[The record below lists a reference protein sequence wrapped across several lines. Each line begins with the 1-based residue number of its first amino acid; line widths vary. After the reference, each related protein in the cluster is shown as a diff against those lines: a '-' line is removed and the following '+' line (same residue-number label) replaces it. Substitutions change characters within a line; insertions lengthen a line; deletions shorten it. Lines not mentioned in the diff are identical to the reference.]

1 MPDTAERG
9 NRIMAIFHFTV
20 KIVGR
25 SKGKSVI
32 SASAY
37 LNGDVMK
44 NEETGRI
51 SYYTSKKEVVYT
63 SLMMCE
69 NAPPEWLHVPEEN
82 IKRFQQSIR
91 YKRADDKDAALE
103 KFKITFQKQRLWNE
117 VLKIEKN
124 ADAQLGRS
132 FEFSLPKEWS
142 RQEQID
148 YTTEYIQKTFVDKGM
163 CVDWSIHDKGD
174 GNPHVHLLVTMRPFN
189 LDHSWGSKEVKDW
202 DFVRDTDGNIVVD
215 ESHPD
220 WWQDKKNPD
229 RHGIRI
235 PVLDENGV
243 QKVGA
248 RNRKQWKRVLTDA
261 TGWNNPKNCELWRSE
276 WAGMCNRHL
285 SIDNLIDHRSYERQ
299 GKLKV
304 PTIHEGADARKIE
317 EKYLTGQIRKGSW
330 KVEEN
335 QMIKK
340 QNALLKKV
348 IATFGKVS
356 GALSMWRE
364 WLNDIRRKQRS
375 NSHDGSND
383 YTDRGTA
390 EYHGRDASG
399 NTGKGREADV
409 LSGEGRTIAAIR
421 ERIIRTAS
429 NLAGYR
435 RTVDT
440 SGRKDRPDT
449 EAYRRKSAMAGIG
462 TEIKQREPAIAE
474 TEQRITEL
482 EQQLEKGRSIDERI
496 KKLKERRST
505 GRVASAD
512 RADAGRTRPERPDYQ
527 GTESAARR
535 IADLEREVKQRE
547 QNREHS
553 SLKERLEEN
562 QMIKKQ
568 NALLQKVI
576 TTFGKVSG
584 ALSIW
589 KEWLNDIRRK
599 QRSNSHDGSN
609 DYTDR
614 GTTEYHGRDASG
626 DTGKG
631 READVLSGA
640 GRTIAAIRERI
651 IRAASN
657 LAGYRRTA
665 DASGRKGRPDT
676 ATYRRE
682 SAMAGI
688 STEIKQREPAIAETE
703 QRIADIE
710 QQIEKARDIDDRI
723 RKLKER
729 RSTGRI
735 ATADG
740 ADAGRTRPE
749 RPDYRGTESAAR
761 RIADLEREVKQREQS
776 REHSSLKER
785 LEENKRIIAERE
797 KENAHR
803 PSHDRGM
810 SR

>member
-148 YTTEYIQKTFVDKGM
+148 YTTEYIQKTFVDEGM
-163 CVDWSIHDKGD
+163 CADWSIHDKGD

-189 LDHSWGSKEVKDW
+189 PDHSWGNKEVKDW

-285 SIDNLIDHRSYERQ
+285 SIDNQIDHRSYERQ
-299 GKLKV
+299 GKLKI

-317 EKYLTGQIRKGSW
+317 GKYLTGQIWNGSW
-330 KVEEN
+330 KV
-335 QMIKK
+335 
-340 QNALLKKV
+340 
-348 IATFGKVS
+348 
-356 GALSMWRE
+356 
-364 WLNDIRRKQRS
+364 
-375 NSHDGSND
+375 
-383 YTDRGTA
+383 
-390 EYHGRDASG
+390 
-399 NTGKGREADV
+399 
-409 LSGEGRTIAAIR
+409 
-421 ERIIRTAS
+421 
-429 NLAGYR
+429 
-435 RTVDT
+435 
-440 SGRKDRPDT
+440 
-449 EAYRRKSAMAGIG
+449 
-462 TEIKQREPAIAE
+462 
-474 TEQRITEL
+474 
-482 EQQLEKGRSIDERI
+482 
-496 KKLKERRST
+496 
-505 GRVASAD
+505 
-512 RADAGRTRPERPDYQ
+512 
-527 GTESAARR
+527 
-535 IADLEREVKQRE
+535 
-547 QNREHS
+547 
-553 SLKERLEEN
+553 EEN

-614 GTTEYHGRDASG
+614 GTAEYHGRDASG

-729 RSTGRI
+729 RPTGRI

>member
-1 MPDTAERG
+1 
-9 NRIMAIFHFTV
+9 MAIFHFTV

-51 SYYTSKKEVVYT
+51 SYYTSKKEVVHI

-91 YKRADDKDAALE
+91 YKRADDKEAALE

-148 YTTEYIQKTFVDKGM
+148 YTTEYIQKTFVEKGM
-163 CVDWSIHDKGD
+163 CADWSIHDKGD

-285 SIDNLIDHRSYERQ
+285 SIDNQIDHRSYERQ
-299 GKLKV
+299 GKLKI

-317 EKYLTGQIRKGSW
+317 EKYLTGQIWNGSW

-340 QNALLKKV
+340 QNALLQKV
-348 IATFGKVS
+348 ITTFGKVS
-356 GALSMWRE
+356 GALSIWKE

-440 SGRKDRPDT
+440 SERKDRPDT

-512 RADAGRTRPERPDYQ
+512 RADAGRTRPERQDYP
-527 GTESAARR
+527 GTE
-535 IADLEREVKQRE
+535 
-547 QNREHS
+547 N
-553 SLKERLEEN
+553 
-562 QMIKKQ
+562 
-568 NALLQKVI
+568 
-576 TTFGKVSG
+576 
-584 ALSIW
+584 
-589 KEWLNDIRRK
+589 
-599 QRSNSHDGSN
+599 
-609 DYTDR
+609 
-614 GTTEYHGRDASG
+614 
-626 DTGKG
+626 
-631 READVLSGA
+631 
-640 GRTIAAIRERI
+640 
-651 IRAASN
+651 
-657 LAGYRRTA
+657 
-665 DASGRKGRPDT
+665 
-676 ATYRRE
+676 
-682 SAMAGI
+682 
-688 STEIKQREPAIAETE
+688 
-703 QRIADIE
+703 
-710 QQIEKARDIDDRI
+710 
-723 RKLKER
+723 
-729 RSTGRI
+729 
-735 ATADG
+735 
-740 ADAGRTRPE
+740 
-749 RPDYRGTESAAR
+749 AAR

-785 LEENKRIIAERE
+785 LEENKRIVAERE
-797 KENAHR
+797 RENAR
-803 PSHDRGM
+803 CRNHDRGM

>member
-1 MPDTAERG
+1 
-9 NRIMAIFHFTV
+9 MAIFHFTV

-63 SLMMCE
+63 SLVMCE

-91 YKRADDKDAALE
+91 YKRADDKEAALE

-124 ADAQLGRS
+124 SDAQLGRS

-163 CVDWSIHDKGD
+163 CADWSIHDKRATSD
-174 GNPHVHLLVTMRPFN
+174 KSAVGNPHVHLLVTMRPFN
-189 LDHSWGSKEVKDW
+189 PDHSWGNKEVKDW

-248 RNRKQWKRVLTDA
+248 RNRKQWKRVLSDA

-285 SIDNLIDHRSYERQ
+285 SIDNQIDHRSYERQ

-340 QNALLKKV
+340 QNALLQKV
-348 IATFGKVS
+348 IETFGKVS

-383 YTDRGTA
+383 YTDRRTA

-399 NTGKGREADV
+399 DTGKGREADV
-409 LSGEGRTIAAIR
+409 LSGAGRTIAAIR

-512 RADAGRTRPERPDYQ
+512 RADAGRTRPERQDYP
-527 GTESAARR
+527 GTE
-535 IADLEREVKQRE
+535 
-547 QNREHS
+547 N
-553 SLKERLEEN
+553 
-562 QMIKKQ
+562 
-568 NALLQKVI
+568 
-576 TTFGKVSG
+576 
-584 ALSIW
+584 
-589 KEWLNDIRRK
+589 
-599 QRSNSHDGSN
+599 
-609 DYTDR
+609 
-614 GTTEYHGRDASG
+614 
-626 DTGKG
+626 
-631 READVLSGA
+631 
-640 GRTIAAIRERI
+640 
-651 IRAASN
+651 
-657 LAGYRRTA
+657 
-665 DASGRKGRPDT
+665 
-676 ATYRRE
+676 
-682 SAMAGI
+682 
-688 STEIKQREPAIAETE
+688 
-703 QRIADIE
+703 
-710 QQIEKARDIDDRI
+710 
-723 RKLKER
+723 
-729 RSTGRI
+729 
-735 ATADG
+735 
-740 ADAGRTRPE
+740 
-749 RPDYRGTESAAR
+749 AAR

>member
-1 MPDTAERG
+1 
-9 NRIMAIFHFTV
+9 MAIFHFTV

-44 NEETGRI
+44 NEETSRI

-148 YTTEYIQKTFVDKGM
+148 YTTEYIQKTFADKGM

-285 SIDNLIDHRSYERQ
+285 SIDNQIDHRSYERQ
-299 GKLKV
+299 GKLKI

-317 EKYLTGQIRKGSW
+317 EKYLTGQIWNGSW

-340 QNALLKKV
+340 QNALLQKV
-348 IATFGKVS
+348 ITTFGKVS
-356 GALSMWRE
+356 GALSIWKE

-390 EYHGRDASG
+390 EYHGRNASG

-435 RTVDT
+435 RTADA
-440 SGRKDRPDT
+440 SGRKGRPDT
-449 EAYRRKSAMAGIG
+449 ATYRRESAMAGIS

-512 RADAGRTRPERPDYQ
+512 RADAGRTRPERQDYP
-527 GTESAARR
+527 GTE
-535 IADLEREVKQRE
+535 
-547 QNREHS
+547 N
-553 SLKERLEEN
+553 
-562 QMIKKQ
+562 
-568 NALLQKVI
+568 
-576 TTFGKVSG
+576 
-584 ALSIW
+584 
-589 KEWLNDIRRK
+589 
-599 QRSNSHDGSN
+599 
-609 DYTDR
+609 
-614 GTTEYHGRDASG
+614 
-626 DTGKG
+626 
-631 READVLSGA
+631 
-640 GRTIAAIRERI
+640 
-651 IRAASN
+651 
-657 LAGYRRTA
+657 
-665 DASGRKGRPDT
+665 
-676 ATYRRE
+676 
-682 SAMAGI
+682 
-688 STEIKQREPAIAETE
+688 
-703 QRIADIE
+703 
-710 QQIEKARDIDDRI
+710 
-723 RKLKER
+723 
-729 RSTGRI
+729 
-735 ATADG
+735 
-740 ADAGRTRPE
+740 
-749 RPDYRGTESAAR
+749 AAR

>member
-1 MPDTAERG
+1 
-9 NRIMAIFHFTV
+9 MAIFHFTV

-163 CVDWSIHDKGD
+163 CADWSIHDKND

-189 LDHSWGSKEVKDW
+189 PDHSWGNKEVKDW

-285 SIDNLIDHRSYERQ
+285 SIDNQIDHRSYERQ

-304 PTIHEGADARKIE
+304 PMIHEGADARKID

-335 QMIKK
+335 RMIKK
-340 QNALLKKV
+340 QNALLQKV

-364 WLNDIRRKQRS
+364 CLNDIRRKQRS

-390 EYHGRDASG
+390 
-399 NTGKGREADV
+399 
-409 LSGEGRTIAAIR
+409 
-421 ERIIRTAS
+421 
-429 NLAGYR
+429 
-435 RTVDT
+435 
-440 SGRKDRPDT
+440 
-449 EAYRRKSAMAGIG
+449 
-462 TEIKQREPAIAE
+462 
-474 TEQRITEL
+474 
-482 EQQLEKGRSIDERI
+482 
-496 KKLKERRST
+496 
-505 GRVASAD
+505 
-512 RADAGRTRPERPDYQ
+512 
-527 GTESAARR
+527 
-535 IADLEREVKQRE
+535 
-547 QNREHS
+547 
-553 SLKERLEEN
+553 
-562 QMIKKQ
+562 
-568 NALLQKVI
+568 
-576 TTFGKVSG
+576 
-584 ALSIW
+584 
-589 KEWLNDIRRK
+589 
-599 QRSNSHDGSN
+599 
-609 DYTDR
+609 
-614 GTTEYHGRDASG
+614 EYHGRDASG

-688 STEIKQREPAIAETE
+688 STEIKQREPIITETE
-703 QRIADIE
+703 QRITDIE

-729 RSTGRI
+729 RSTGR
-735 ATADG
+735 TANADR

-749 RPDYRGTESAAR
+749 RQDYPGTENAAR
-761 RIADLEREVKQREQS
+761 RIADLERKVKQREQS

-797 KENAHR
+797 RENAR
-803 PSHDRGM
+803 CRNHDRGM

>member
-1 MPDTAERG
+1 
-9 NRIMAIFHFTV
+9 MAIFHFTV

-63 SLMMCE
+63 SLIMCE
-69 NAPPEWLHVPEEN
+69 NAPSEWLHVPEEN

-163 CVDWSIHDKGD
+163 CADWSIHDKRATSD
-174 GNPHVHLLVTMRPFN
+174 KSAVGNPHVHLLVTMRPFN

-202 DFVRDTDGNIVVD
+202 DFARDTDGNIVVD

-285 SIDNLIDHRSYERQ
+285 SIDNQIDHRSYERQ
-299 GKLKV
+299 GKLKI

-317 EKYLTGQIRKGSW
+317 EKYLTGQIWNGSW

-340 QNALLKKV
+340 QNALLQKV
-348 IATFGKVS
+348 IETFGKVS

-409 LSGEGRTIAAIR
+409 LSGAGRTIAAIR

-512 RADAGRTRPERPDYQ
+512 RADAGRTRPERQDYP
-527 GTESAARR
+527 GTE
-535 IADLEREVKQRE
+535 
-547 QNREHS
+547 N
-553 SLKERLEEN
+553 
-562 QMIKKQ
+562 
-568 NALLQKVI
+568 
-576 TTFGKVSG
+576 
-584 ALSIW
+584 
-589 KEWLNDIRRK
+589 
-599 QRSNSHDGSN
+599 
-609 DYTDR
+609 
-614 GTTEYHGRDASG
+614 
-626 DTGKG
+626 
-631 READVLSGA
+631 
-640 GRTIAAIRERI
+640 
-651 IRAASN
+651 
-657 LAGYRRTA
+657 
-665 DASGRKGRPDT
+665 
-676 ATYRRE
+676 
-682 SAMAGI
+682 
-688 STEIKQREPAIAETE
+688 
-703 QRIADIE
+703 
-710 QQIEKARDIDDRI
+710 
-723 RKLKER
+723 
-729 RSTGRI
+729 
-735 ATADG
+735 
-740 ADAGRTRPE
+740 
-749 RPDYRGTESAAR
+749 AAR

-785 LEENKRIIAERE
+785 LEENKRIVAERE
-797 KENAHR
+797 RENAR
-803 PSHDRGM
+803 CRNHDRGM

>member
-1 MPDTAERG
+1 
-9 NRIMAIFHFTV
+9 MAIFHFTV

-69 NAPPEWLHVPEEN
+69 NAPLEWLQVSEEN

-91 YKRADDKDAALE
+91 YKRAGDKETALE

-163 CVDWSIHDKGD
+163 CADWSIHDKND

-189 LDHSWGSKEVKDW
+189 PDHSWGNKEVKDW

-285 SIDNLIDHRSYERQ
+285 SIDNQIDHRSYERQ
-299 GKLKV
+299 GKLKI

-317 EKYLTGQIRKGSW
+317 EKYLTGQIWNGSW
-330 KVEEN
+330 KV
-335 QMIKK
+335 
-340 QNALLKKV
+340 
-348 IATFGKVS
+348 
-356 GALSMWRE
+356 
-364 WLNDIRRKQRS
+364 
-375 NSHDGSND
+375 
-383 YTDRGTA
+383 
-390 EYHGRDASG
+390 
-399 NTGKGREADV
+399 
-409 LSGEGRTIAAIR
+409 
-421 ERIIRTAS
+421 
-429 NLAGYR
+429 
-435 RTVDT
+435 
-440 SGRKDRPDT
+440 
-449 EAYRRKSAMAGIG
+449 
-462 TEIKQREPAIAE
+462 
-474 TEQRITEL
+474 
-482 EQQLEKGRSIDERI
+482 
-496 KKLKERRST
+496 
-505 GRVASAD
+505 
-512 RADAGRTRPERPDYQ
+512 
-527 GTESAARR
+527 
-535 IADLEREVKQRE
+535 
-547 QNREHS
+547 
-553 SLKERLEEN
+553 EEN

-614 GTTEYHGRDASG
+614 GTAEYHGRDASG

-657 LAGYRRTA
+657 LAGYRRTV
-665 DASGRKGRPDT
+665 DTSGRKDRPDT
-676 ATYRRE
+676 EAYRRK

-688 STEIKQREPAIAETE
+688 GTEIEQREPAIAETE
-703 QRIADIE
+703 QRITELE
-710 QQIEKARDIDDRI
+710 QQLEKGRLIDERI
-723 RKLKER
+723 KKLKER
-729 RSTGRI
+729 RSTGRV
-735 ATADG
+735 ASADR

-749 RPDYRGTESAAR
+749 RQDYPGTENAAR

-785 LEENKRIIAERE
+785 LEENKRIVAERE
-797 KENAHR
+797 RENAR
-803 PSHDRGM
+803 CRNHDRGM

>member
-1 MPDTAERG
+1 
-9 NRIMAIFHFTV
+9 MAIFHFTV

-32 SASAY
+32 STSAY

-91 YKRADDKDAALE
+91 YKRADDKEAALE

-163 CVDWSIHDKGD
+163 CADWSIHDKGD
-174 GNPHVHLLVTMRPFN
+174 GNPHVHLLVTMRSFN
-189 LDHSWGSKEVKDW
+189 PDHSWGNKEVKDW

-220 WWQDKKNPD
+220 WWQDKKNLD

-276 WAGMCNRHL
+276 WAKMCNRHL
-285 SIDNLIDHRSYERQ
+285 SIDNQIDHRSYERQ

-317 EKYLTGQIRKGSW
+317 KKYLTGQIRKGSW

-364 WLNDIRRKQRS
+364 CLNDIRRKQRS

-390 EYHGRDASG
+390 
-399 NTGKGREADV
+399 
-409 LSGEGRTIAAIR
+409 
-421 ERIIRTAS
+421 
-429 NLAGYR
+429 
-435 RTVDT
+435 
-440 SGRKDRPDT
+440 
-449 EAYRRKSAMAGIG
+449 
-462 TEIKQREPAIAE
+462 
-474 TEQRITEL
+474 
-482 EQQLEKGRSIDERI
+482 
-496 KKLKERRST
+496 
-505 GRVASAD
+505 
-512 RADAGRTRPERPDYQ
+512 
-527 GTESAARR
+527 
-535 IADLEREVKQRE
+535 
-547 QNREHS
+547 
-553 SLKERLEEN
+553 
-562 QMIKKQ
+562 
-568 NALLQKVI
+568 
-576 TTFGKVSG
+576 
-584 ALSIW
+584 
-589 KEWLNDIRRK
+589 
-599 QRSNSHDGSN
+599 
-609 DYTDR
+609 
-614 GTTEYHGRDASG
+614 EYHGRDASG

-657 LAGYRRTA
+657 LTGYRRTV
-665 DASGRKGRPDT
+665 DTSGRKDRPDT
-676 ATYRRE
+676 ETYRRE

-688 STEIKQREPAIAETE
+688 GTEIKQREPIIAETE
-703 QRIADIE
+703 QRIADLE

-723 RKLKER
+723 QKLKER
-729 RSTGRI
+729 RPTGRT

-785 LEENKRIIAERE
+785 LEENKRIVAERE
-797 KENAHR
+797 RENAR
-803 PSHDRGM
+803 CRNHDRDKLRQAEQERDYALSHQKKVEIPVEKPVLYQKCGNCNQTAYLKAKEKYDTQREKLEGRYKTKTAM
-810 SR
+810 YEALMFLLIWYSVSTTLFQMIRSKIFISDCVVFFDTIATFIQNIAGLTILAGKNVAQVSNGISNPVVAGIIYWMIRILISGGCLVGVGILLAFIEIKIAGLYKKYCWDMITIMVILVSMAIAIYFADWIRTILPVNLLFLLLLVQVIYVVIRWYVKGWRETRGYCVE

>member
-1 MPDTAERG
+1 
-9 NRIMAIFHFTV
+9 MAIFHFTV

-32 SASAY
+32 SVSAY

-91 YKRADDKDAALE
+91 YKRADDKEAALE

-124 ADAQLGRS
+124 ADAQFGRS

-148 YTTEYIQKTFVDKGM
+148 YTTEYIKKTFVDKGM
-163 CVDWSIHDKGD
+163 CADWSIHDKSD

-189 LDHSWGSKEVKDW
+189 PDHSWGNKEVKDW

-248 RNRKQWKRVLTDA
+248 RNRKQWKRILTDA
-261 TGWNNPKNCELWRSE
+261 TDWNNPKNCELWRSE
-276 WAGMCNRHL
+276 WAKMCNRHL
-285 SIDNLIDHRSYERQ
+285 SIDNQIDHRSYERQ

-304 PTIHEGADARKIE
+304 PTIHEGVDARKIE
-317 EKYLTGQIRKGSW
+317 EKYLAGQETKGSW

-335 QMIKK
+335 QIIKK
-340 QNALLKKV
+340 QNALLAKV

-356 GALSMWRE
+356 GALA
-364 WLNDIRRKQRS
+364 Q
-375 NSHDGSND
+375 
-383 YTDRGTA
+383 
-390 EYHGRDASG
+390 
-399 NTGKGREADV
+399 
-409 LSGEGRTIAAIR
+409 
-421 ERIIRTAS
+421 
-429 NLAGYR
+429 
-435 RTVDT
+435 
-440 SGRKDRPDT
+440 
-449 EAYRRKSAMAGIG
+449 
-462 TEIKQREPAIAE
+462 
-474 TEQRITEL
+474 
-482 EQQLEKGRSIDERI
+482 
-496 KKLKERRST
+496 
-505 GRVASAD
+505 
-512 RADAGRTRPERPDYQ
+512 
-527 GTESAARR
+527 
-535 IADLEREVKQRE
+535 
-547 QNREHS
+547 
-553 SLKERLEEN
+553 
-562 QMIKKQ
+562 
-568 NALLQKVI
+568 
-576 TTFGKVSG
+576 
-584 ALSIW
+584 W

-599 QRSNSHDGSN
+599 QRNNSYDGSN
-609 DYTDR
+609 DYPDR
-614 GTTEYHGRDASG
+614 GTAEYHGGNASG

-631 READVLSGA
+631 READVLTGA
-640 GRTIAAIRERI
+640 ERTLEAIRERI
-651 IRAASN
+651 NRAAAA
-657 LAGYRRTA
+657 LTRYRRTA
-665 DASGRKGRPDT
+665 GAPGRKGYPDT
-676 ATYRRE
+676 EADRRE

-688 STEIKQREPAIAETE
+688 STEIKQREPVIAETE

-710 QQIEKARDIDDRI
+710 QRLEKARDIDDRI
-723 RKLKER
+723 QKLKER
-729 RSTGRI
+729 RSVGRT
-735 ATADG
+735 AYAAGADG
-740 ADAGRTRPE
+740 GRTGSE
-749 RPDYRGTESAAR
+749 RPDHQGTENAAR

-776 REHSSLKER
+776 REHSGLKER

-797 KENAHR
+797 RENAR
-803 PSHDRGM
+803 RRNHDRGM

>member
-1 MPDTAERG
+1 
-9 NRIMAIFHFTV
+9 MAIFHFTV

-148 YTTEYIQKTFVDKGM
+148 YTTEYIQKTFVDEGM
-163 CVDWSIHDKGD
+163 CADWSIHDKGD

-189 LDHSWGSKEVKDW
+189 PDHSWGNKEVKDW

-248 RNRKQWKRVLTDA
+248 RNRKQWKRVLTDP
-261 TGWNNPKNCELWRSE
+261 TGWSNPKNCELWRSE
-276 WAGMCNRHL
+276 WAKTCNRHL
-285 SIDNLIDHRSYERQ
+285 SIDNHIDHRSYERQ

-340 QNALLKKV
+340 QNALLQKV
-348 IATFGKVS
+348 IETFGKVS

-399 NTGKGREADV
+399 DTGKGREADV
-409 LSGEGRTIAAIR
+409 FSGAGRTIAAIR
-421 ERIIRTAS
+421 ERIIRAAT
-429 NLAGYR
+429 NLTEYR
-435 RTVDT
+435 RTVDA

-449 EAYRRKSAMAGIG
+449 ETHRRKSAMAGIG

-474 TEQRITEL
+474 TEQRIVEL

-512 RADAGRTRPERPDYQ
+512 RADAGRTRPERQDYP
-527 GTESAARR
+527 GTDESLTLNERLNSENRAGNIQALKNDLRKTKELLQSEKEKTHAAEIMTEECQDKLRQ
-535 IADLEREVKQRE
+535 AEQERDYALSHQKKVEIPVEKPVLYQKCGNCNLTAYLKAKEKYDTQRE
-547 QNREHS
+547 KLAGRYKTKTAMYEALMFLLIWYS
-553 SLKERLEEN
+553 VSTTLF
-562 QMIKKQ
+562 QMIRSKIFISDCVVFFDTIATFTQTIAGWVVLTGKTVAQISNGISNPVVAGIVYWLIRILICGGCLVGAGILVAFIEIKIAELYKKCCWDMITIM
-568 NALLQKVI
+568 VI
-576 TTFGKVSG
+576 LISMATAIYFGKWIKTTLPINLLFLLLFVQLVYVG
-584 ALSIW
+584 
-589 KEWLNDIRRK
+589 IRWYVKGWRE
-599 QRSNSHDGSN
+599 
-609 DYTDR
+609 TR
-614 GTTEYHGRDASG
+614 GYH
-626 DTGKG
+626 
-631 READVLSGA
+631 
-640 GRTIAAIRERI
+640 
-651 IRAASN
+651 
-657 LAGYRRTA
+657 
-665 DASGRKGRPDT
+665 
-676 ATYRRE
+676 
-682 SAMAGI
+682 
-688 STEIKQREPAIAETE
+688 
-703 QRIADIE
+703 
-710 QQIEKARDIDDRI
+710 
-723 RKLKER
+723 
-729 RSTGRI
+729 
-735 ATADG
+735 
-740 ADAGRTRPE
+740 
-749 RPDYRGTESAAR
+749 
-761 RIADLEREVKQREQS
+761 
-776 REHSSLKER
+776 
-785 LEENKRIIAERE
+785 
-797 KENAHR
+797 
-803 PSHDRGM
+803 
-810 SR
+810 